1 MRAQWEAWQ
10 QREGRAQAVALP
22 PHARA
27 SRFFSPL
34 NRSTKPN
41 VRHRCNAPPAR
52 MRPGPAA
59 RLAELAVRAVRW
71 VRRAVASPRW
81 ALPAASPRRHHRHAR
96 WRSPMTRLR
105 WNDGAASSTRGRDR
119 PRRSHAN
126 AERAGG
132 RAPCCGSAPT
142 PSSALAP
149 NALAPN
155 ALAPKALAPYALAPI
170 TLAPNALAPYALAP
184 YAMAPYALT
193 PNALAPNALA
203 PNALAPNALAPY
215 ALAPYAL
222 APNTLAPY
230 ALAPYA
236 MAPYALVPNALAP
249 NALPPNA
256 LAP

>member
-52 MRPGPAA
+52 MRPGPAPAWLSWRYA
-59 RLAELAVRAVRW
+59 RYAGCGEQWPRLVGRYGGIAATAPPTRALAIADD
-71 VRRAVASPRW
+71 S
-81 ALPAASPRRHHRHAR
+81 ALP
-96 WRSPMTRLR
+96 
-105 WNDGAASSTRGRDR
+105 
-119 PRRSHAN
+119 
-126 AERAGG
+126 
-132 RAPCCGSAPT
+132 APCCGSAPT